1 MVPKAALVLLEFQV
15 LVPCKVL
22 RTRIFSIIALLSYGE
37 LVLAIAPVCVRYDSS
52 PISLSKSLHLR
63 SHLGLAITKC
73 NFAIPKFHFLKSLR
87 RRVSSPHH
95 HICAYYGVSI
105 NSPST

>member
-15 LVPCKVL
+15 LVPYKVL
-22 RTRIFSIIALLSYGE
+22 RTRNFSIIALLFYGE
-37 LVLAIAPVCVRYDSS
+37 LVLAIAPVCIRYDSS
-52 PISLSKSLHLR
+52 PISLSKSLLLEI
-63 SHLGLAITKC
+63 SSSLAIMKS

-87 RRVSSPHH
+87 RRVSCPYH